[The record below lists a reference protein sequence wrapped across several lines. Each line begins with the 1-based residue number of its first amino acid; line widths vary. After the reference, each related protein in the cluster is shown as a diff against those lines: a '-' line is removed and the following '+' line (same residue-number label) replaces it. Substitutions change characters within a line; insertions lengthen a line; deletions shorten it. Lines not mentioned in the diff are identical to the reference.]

1 MAQSATTVTA
11 CNPSPPTN
19 MSTIGWTAP
28 DPSFFANSVYTTS
41 IIMPGQGGTA
51 IPELHYPYGAPG
63 TYATTAPWFDDGFSN
78 NPLSLTWNETGGV
91 DPNFGAGAKAAPVN
105 GLLFVATHA
114 TVTDSSGPPAIT
126 ALTPES
132 LGLEVN
138 ANVSWTGIQGVTGA
152 AGGYI
157 HVTRIAAAGTPMTQ
171 AIRDN
176 GPNASH
182 GSSLSVVPALT
193 PTTTGATGVNN
204 VGNGTATTLTVTGT
218 NYNRSSVV
226 YIDGVAQPT
235 NYVSAT
241 SLTVTN
247 AIKRSSTGNMAIT
260 VKNTN
265 SGITSGSFNWVLS

>member
-41 IIMPGQGGTA
+41 IIMPGQGGSA

-63 TYATTAPWFDDGFSN
+63 TYATTAPWFDDGFTN
-78 NPLSLTWNETGGV
+78 TPLAMTLNETGGINGTTA
-91 DPNFGAGAKAAPVN
+91 PSPVN
-105 GLLFVATHA
+105 GLLFVAAHA
-114 TVTDSSGPPAIT
+114 TVTDSSGPPTIT
-126 ALTPES
+126 TLTPEA

-138 ANVSWTGIQGVTGA
+138 ANVSWTGIQGVTGGV
-152 AGGYI
+152 GGYVHI
-157 HVTRIAAAGTPMTQ
+157 TRIAACGTVMTPT
-171 AIRDN
+171 IRDN

-182 GSSLSVVPALT
+182 GSSLSVIPALT

-265 SGITSGSFNWVLS
+265 SGITSGSFNWALS

>member
-1 MAQSATTVTA
+1 MAQNALSVTA
-11 CNPSPPTN
+11 SNPTPPTN
-19 MSTIGWTAP
+19 TSSIGWTAP
-28 DPSFFANSVYTTS
+28 DPSFFATTAYATSVA
-41 IIMPGQGGTA
+41 IPGQGT
-51 IPELHYPYGAPG
+51 INDIHYPFGGPGATPS
-63 TYATTAPWFDDGFSN
+63 TTAPYFDDGFTN
-78 NPLSLTWNETGGV
+78 TPLAMTLNETGGV
-91 DPNFGAGAKAAPVN
+91 NGTTAPAAVN
-105 GLLFVATHA
+105 GLLFVAAHA

-126 ALTPES
+126 SAAPES
-132 LGLEVN
+132 AGLEVN
-138 ANVSWTGIQGVTGA
+138 GNISWVNAATGYT
-152 AGGYI
+152 
-157 HVTRIAAAGTPMTQ
+157 HVTKVAAAGLVMTQ
-171 AIRDN
+171 AIRDA

-182 GSSLSVVPALT
+182 ASSLSPTTALT

-247 AIKRSSTGNMAIT
+247 AIKRSSAGNMAVT